1 MAGEKNFNIKN
12 GLSVGGVEVINSSGD
27 LVAGGI
33 GNAVNE
39 AIADKIGGIVSAT
52 GGATATYND
61 GADTIVI
68 DVAILDSDTM
78 SGASATTLSSSESI
92 KAYVDSVSAAKDDLS
107 ELSGDTDDVSEGS
120 SNLYY
125 TDARADARVTAASD
139 LVRTTGTQSIAGVK
153 TFSDNLILS
162 GNLTVNGTQ
171 TTINT
176 ETLTV
181 DDNMIVLNNNEAGT
195 PSQDAGVEVE
205 RGTSTNVKIQF
216 KESTDKWQF
225 TNDGSSYVD
234 IATDTDSLTEGSTNL
249 YHTTARA
256 RGAISAGGDLAYNST
271 TGVISFTNDAGDI
284 SSVVAGSGLTGGATS
299 GDATLNIGAGSG
311 ITVNADTI
319 EIDTTLVATLTGT
332 QGLTNK
338 TITSPVINTGVSGSA
353 ILDSDTMSGASAT
366 TLSSSESIKAYV
378 DSQVQSKD
386 ALSELSGDTDDVSE
400 GTGNLYFTNERVDD
414 RVSSLIVGGTGITAS
429 YNDSAGT
436 LTLTSEVGDITSVVA
451 GDGLTGGGT
460 TGDVTLT
467 VGVDNSSVE
476 LNSDALRVK
485 ALGITDGMLAGN
497 ISNSKLTNS
506 GLTVNGATIALGA
519 TGSFDTDATSEG
531 SSNLYHTTERV
542 QDVVG
547 AMATAGTN
555 ITLAYDD
562 TAGTLTINS
571 SGKTQEEI
579 EDIVDNLVVGG
590 VNITATYVD
599 AAGTL
604 TLDGKSDAAIRGLV
618 SAGGDL
624 AYNSST
630 GVISFTER
638 TDAQVRGLVDVSDAG
653 GDGSL
658 AYNSSTGV
666 ITYTGGSASETR
678 AHLSAGTGVTYSG
691 GAFSIGQAVATSSDV
706 AFNDLTLAGD
716 LVVNGTT
723 TTVSS
728 TNTTMTDGLIEL
740 GYGTTGTPANDT
752 GIVIER
758 GDSANAFIGFDESAD
773 KFTMGTG
780 TFTGAT
786 TGNLSITTGTLVANV
801 EGNLTG
807 NVTGTVSSLS
817 NHSTSN
823 VSEGSNLY
831 FTNERAQDAVG
842 GMFTGNTESGITVT
856 YNDGDSTVDFSVGTL
871 NQSTTGNA
879 ATATTLQTARNI
891 SGVSFNGSADIT
903 LNTSAITENSNL
915 YYTDV
920 RARAAHSHVAGAGA
934 YNSTTGAITSATHT
948 SHLTNN
954 SNFAVTGASASFTTL
969 STTNASNSGGVAR
982 NVYQS
987 TSAPTAGAGIVG
999 DLWVQ
1004 YS

>member
-1 MAGEKNFNIKN
+1 MAGEKNFIIKN
-12 GLSVGGVEVINSSGD
+12 GLTVGTTEIISSSGI
-27 LVAGGI
+27 VAGS
-33 GNAVNE
+33 AVNE
-39 AIADKIGGIVSAT
+39 AI
-52 GGATATYND
+52 
-61 GADTIVI
+61 
-68 DVAILDSDTM
+68 
-78 SGASATTLSSSESI
+78 
-92 KAYVDSVSAAKDDLS
+92 DDRL
-107 ELSGDTDDVSEGS
+107 
-120 SNLYY
+120 
-125 TDARADARVTAASD
+125 
-139 LVRTTGTQSIAGVK
+139 
-153 TFSDNLILS
+153 
-162 GNLTVNGTQ
+162 
-171 TTINT
+171 
-176 ETLTV
+176 
-181 DDNMIVLNNNEAGT
+181 
-195 PSQDAGVEVE
+195 
-205 RGTSTNVKIQF
+205 
-216 KESTDKWQF
+216 
-225 TNDGSSYVD
+225 
-234 IATDTDSLTEGSTNL
+234 
-249 YHTTARA
+249 
-256 RGAISAGGDLAYNST
+256 NST
-271 TGVISFTNDAGDI
+271 L
-284 SSVVAGSGLTGGATS
+284 VAGSGISLAYDDGANTLTVTGNVGDITGVNAGAGLTGTATS
-299 GDATLNIGAGSG
+299 GDATLNIGAGTG
-311 ITVNADTI
+311 ITVNTDTI

-386 ALSELSGDTDDVSE
+386 ALSELSGSTDDVSE
-400 GTGNLYFTNERVDD
+400 GGTNLYFTNERVDD
-414 RVSSLIVGGTGITAS
+414 RVNSLIVGGTGITS
-429 YNDSAGT
+429 TYDDTAGT

-460 TGDVTLT
+460 TGDVTLA
-467 VGVDNSSVE
+467 VGVDGSSVE
-476 LNSDALRVK
+476 LFSDALRVK
-485 ALGITDGMLAGN
+485 AGGITDGMLAGN
-497 ISNSKLTNS
+497 ISNSKLTNA

-519 TGSFDTDATSEG
+519 TGSFNTDATSEG

-547 AMATAGTN
+547 TMATAGTN
-555 ITLAYDD
+555 ITLTYDD
-562 TAGTLTINS
+562 SAGTLTINS

-579 EDIVDNLVVGG
+579 EDIVNGLVVGG
-590 VNITATYVD
+590 TNITSTYD
-599 AAGTL
+599 DSAGTL
-604 TLDGKSDAAIRGLV
+604 TLAGLSDADIRGLV

-624 AYNSST
+624 SYNSST

-638 TDAQVRGLVDVSDAG
+638 TDAEVRGLVSVTDAG

-658 AYNSSTGV
+658 AYNSSNGV
-666 ITYTGGSASETR
+666 ITYTGASQAETR
-678 AHLSAGTGVTYSG
+678 AHFSAGTGVGYNNG
-691 GAFSIGQAVATSSDV
+691 VISIGQAVATSSDV

-786 TGNLSITTGTLVANV
+786 TGNLTITTGTLVANV

-856 YNDGDSTVDFSVGTL
+856 YNDGDGTVDFTVGTL
-871 NQSTTGNA
+871 NQSTSGNA
-879 ATATTLQTARNI
+879 ATATLLQTARTI

-903 LNTSAITENSNL
+903 LNTSAITENGNL
-915 YYTDV
+915 YHTTA
-920 RARAAHSHVAGAGA
+920 RARSALSHTAGTGG
-934 YNSTTGAITSATHT
+934 YNSSTGVISAPTHT

>member
-1 MAGEKNFNIKN
+1 MAGEKNFIIKN
-12 GLSVGGVEVINSSGD
+12 GLTVGTTEIISSSGI
-27 LVAGGI
+27 VAGS
-33 GNAVNE
+33 AVNE
-39 AIADKIGGIVSAT
+39 AI
-52 GGATATYND
+52 
-61 GADTIVI
+61 
-68 DVAILDSDTM
+68 
-78 SGASATTLSSSESI
+78 
-92 KAYVDSVSAAKDDLS
+92 DDRL
-107 ELSGDTDDVSEGS
+107 
-120 SNLYY
+120 
-125 TDARADARVTAASD
+125 
-139 LVRTTGTQSIAGVK
+139 
-153 TFSDNLILS
+153 
-162 GNLTVNGTQ
+162 
-171 TTINT
+171 
-176 ETLTV
+176 
-181 DDNMIVLNNNEAGT
+181 
-195 PSQDAGVEVE
+195 
-205 RGTSTNVKIQF
+205 
-216 KESTDKWQF
+216 
-225 TNDGSSYVD
+225 
-234 IATDTDSLTEGSTNL
+234 
-249 YHTTARA
+249 
-256 RGAISAGGDLAYNST
+256 NST
-271 TGVISFTNDAGDI
+271 L
-284 SSVVAGSGLTGGATS
+284 VAGSGITLAYDDSANTLTVTGNVGDITGVNAGAGLTGTATS
-299 GDATLNIGAGSG
+299 GDATLNIGAGTG
-311 ITVNADTI
+311 ITVNTDTI

-386 ALSELSGDTDDVSE
+386 ALSELSGSTDDVSE
-400 GTGNLYFTNERVDD
+400 GGTNLYFTDERVDD
-414 RVSSLIVGGTGITAS
+414 RVNSLIVGGTGITS
-429 YNDSAGT
+429 TYDDTAGT

-460 TGDVTLT
+460 TGDVTLA
-467 VGVDNSSVE
+467 VGVDGSSVE
-476 LNSDALRVK
+476 LFSDALRVK
-485 ALGITDGMLAGN
+485 AGGITDGMLAGN
-497 ISNSKLTNS
+497 ISNSKLTNA

-519 TGSFDTDATSEG
+519 TGSFNTDATSEG

-547 AMATAGTN
+547 TMATAGTN

-562 TAGTLTINS
+562 SAGTLTINS

-579 EDIVDNLVVGG
+579 EDIVNGLVVGG
-590 VNITATYVD
+590 TNITSTYD
-599 AAGTL
+599 DTAGTL
-604 TLDGKSDAAIRGLV
+604 TLAGLSDADIRGLV

-624 AYNSST
+624 SYNSST

-638 TDAQVRGLVDVSDAG
+638 TDAEVRGLVSVTDTG

-658 AYNSSTGV
+658 AYNSSNGV
-666 ITYTGGSASETR
+666 ITYTGASASETR
-678 AHLSAGTGVTYSG
+678 AHLSGGTGVTYSG
-691 GAFSIGQAVATSSDV
+691 GNFSIGQAVATSSDV
-706 AFNDLTLAGD
+706 AFNDLTLAGN

-879 ATATTLQTARNI
+879 ATATVLQTARTI
-891 SGVSFNGSADIT
+891 SGVSFNGSANIT
-903 LNTSAITENSNL
+903 LNTSAITENGNL
-915 YYTDV
+915 YHTTA
-920 RARAAHSHVAGAGA
+920 RARSALSHTAGTGG
-934 YNSTTGAITSATHT
+934 YNSSTGVISAPTHT

-954 SNFAVTGASASFTTL
+954 SSFAVTGASASFTTL

>member
-1 MAGEKNFNIKN
+1 MAGEKNFIIKN
-12 GLSVGGVEVINSSGD
+12 GLTVGTTEIISSSGI
-27 LVAGGI
+27 VAGS
-33 GNAVNE
+33 AVNE
-39 AIADKIGGIVSAT
+39 AI
-52 GGATATYND
+52 
-61 GADTIVI
+61 
-68 DVAILDSDTM
+68 
-78 SGASATTLSSSESI
+78 
-92 KAYVDSVSAAKDDLS
+92 DDRL
-107 ELSGDTDDVSEGS
+107 
-120 SNLYY
+120 
-125 TDARADARVTAASD
+125 
-139 LVRTTGTQSIAGVK
+139 
-153 TFSDNLILS
+153 
-162 GNLTVNGTQ
+162 
-171 TTINT
+171 
-176 ETLTV
+176 
-181 DDNMIVLNNNEAGT
+181 
-195 PSQDAGVEVE
+195 
-205 RGTSTNVKIQF
+205 
-216 KESTDKWQF
+216 
-225 TNDGSSYVD
+225 
-234 IATDTDSLTEGSTNL
+234 
-249 YHTTARA
+249 
-256 RGAISAGGDLAYNST
+256 NST
-271 TGVISFTNDAGDI
+271 L
-284 SSVVAGSGLTGGATS
+284 VAGSGITLAYDDSANTLTVTGNVGDITGVNAGAGLTGTATS
-299 GDATLNIGAGSG
+299 GDATLNIGAGTG
-311 ITVNADTI
+311 ITVNTDTI

-386 ALSELSGDTDDVSE
+386 ALSELSGSTDDVSE
-400 GTGNLYFTNERVDD
+400 GGTNLYFTDERVDD
-414 RVSSLIVGGTGITAS
+414 RVNSLIVGGTGITS
-429 YNDSAGT
+429 TYDDTAGT

-460 TGDVTLT
+460 TGDVTLA
-467 VGVDNSSVE
+467 VGVDGSSVE
-476 LNSDALRVK
+476 LFSDALRVK
-485 ALGITDGMLAGN
+485 AGGITDGMLAGN
-497 ISNSKLTNS
+497 ISNSKLTNA

-519 TGSFDTDATSEG
+519 TGSFNTDATSEG

-547 AMATAGTN
+547 TMATAGTN

-562 TAGTLTINS
+562 SAGTLTINS

-579 EDIVDNLVVGG
+579 EDIVNGLVVGG
-590 VNITATYVD
+590 TNITSTYD
-599 AAGTL
+599 DTAGTL
-604 TLDGKSDAAIRGLV
+604 TLAGLSDADIRGLV

-624 AYNSST
+624 SYNSST

-638 TDAQVRGLVDVSDAG
+638 TDAEVRGLVSVTDTG

-658 AYNSSTGV
+658 AYNSSNGV
-666 ITYTGGSASETR
+666 ITYTGASASETR
-678 AHLSAGTGVTYSG
+678 AHLSGGTGVTYSG
-691 GAFSIGQAVATSSDV
+691 GNFSIGQAVATSSDV
-706 AFNDLTLAGD
+706 AFNDLTLAGN

-879 ATATTLQTARNI
+879 ATATLLQTARNI
-891 SGVSFNGSADIT
+891 SGVSFNGSANIT
-903 LNTSAITENSNL
+903 LNTSAITENGNL
-915 YYTDV
+915 YHTTA
-920 RARAAHSHVAGAGA
+920 RARSALSHTAGTGG
-934 YNSTTGAITSATHT
+934 YNSSTGVISAPTHT

-954 SNFAVTGASASFTTL
+954 SSFAVTGASASFTTL